1 MSMNTVNNPIRN
13 PPIPLHIVPQ
23 REIPPFVP
31 GGTRR
36 KFVIK
41 IGSVS
46 DKIPNS
52 DASVSANTVA
62 WCARTALA
70 NKDARGAT
78 LKSIGCSSPQ
88 YHTCKR
94 LHMTDNTLLQRT

>member
-1 MSMNTVNNPIRN
+1 MSTVNSPTRN
-13 PPIPLHIVPQ
+13 PPIPLHTIPQ

-36 KFVIK
+36 NVVIK
-41 IGSVS
+41 TGSVS
-46 DKIPNS
+46 DRMPNS

-70 NKDARGAT
+70 KNDAKGAS
-78 LKSIGCSSPQ
+78 LKLIGCSSPQ
-88 YHTCKR
+88 YHTCER
-94 LHMTDNTLLQRT
+94 LHMTDTILLQRT